1 MGGAKNCPETP
12 RQKMIGMMYLI
23 LTAML
28 ALNVSA
34 DILNGFTKLR
44 HSMESSI
51 NSSEV
56 RTADVME
63 MFSVAYNKDEAS
75 KKKYGEWYIAAQNIQ
90 AESDRFY
97 NYIENFKLD
106 IANMVDGAQYDKMPD
121 KLKGGSDTNKPHQY
135 AITETDPETGLS
147 RAETFKQKM
156 NAYCDYMTTP
166 TSECVLKRMDDPKFR
181 HAWEQKEEMFKSLF
195 STDDVE
201 NEESE
206 TIAWELSTFS
216 EMPADAVIAMLTKYQ
231 NDVRMAENDLIA
243 FIYAQTG
250 ESDFVVNQV
259 TPIVIPTNGEYIMA
273 GQRYRAKIASAMIDT
288 NQVPRVFINGQ
299 EIFDGVYEVAASGV
313 GPKSYTGYM
322 LIGDDTTHYQF
333 QGQYTVGAPSATIS
347 NTDLN
352 IMYRGY
358 DNPFSVSVPGV
369 SADKIR
375 VQCAGA
381 SVTKNGNLWIIKP
394 SSGATAVIEVL
405 AEVDGRMVSMGK
417 QEYRV
422 KQLPRPDAYFMLGG
436 EAKGETG
443 KITRADLINSNAR
456 IEASYGPDGL
466 IQAKFKITGFAVKLP
481 SGTEIQNQGDKFN
494 GKTLDAIKKLKAGN
508 MVTIRYIKAVGPDGA
523 TVTLRA
529 LPLELN

>member
-1 MGGAKNCPETP
+1 
-12 RQKMIGMMYLI
+12 MIGMMYLI

-51 NSSEV
+51 TSTDV

-63 MFSVAYNKDEAS
+63 MFATAYNKDEAS
-75 KKKYGEWYIAAQNIQ
+75 KKKYGEWYEIAQKIQ

-97 NYIENFKLD
+97 SYIESFKLD
-106 IANMVDGAQYDKMPD
+106 IANMVDNAEYTEMPN

-135 AITETDPETGLS
+135 AINEKDPETGLS

-156 NAYCDYMTTP
+156 NEYCNYMTSP
-166 TSECVLKRMDDPKFR
+166 VSDCVQKRMEDPKFR
-181 HAWEQKEEMFKSLF
+181 HEWEQKADMFKRLF
-195 STDDVE
+195 NTDDVVS
-201 NEESE
+201 EELE
-206 TIAWELSTFS
+206 TLKWERSTFE
-216 EMPADAVIAMLTKYQ
+216 EMPADAVIALLTKYQ
-231 NDVRMAENDLIA
+231 NDVRIAEHDLIA
-243 FIYAQTG
+243 FLFAQTG
-250 ESDFVVNQV
+250 SSDFVVNQV
-259 TPIVIPTNGEYIMA
+259 TPLVIPTNGEYIMA
-273 GQRYRAKIASAMIDT
+273 GQHYRAKIASAMIDT

-299 EIFDGVYEVAASGV
+299 EIFGGVYDVPASGV
-313 GPKSYTGYM
+313 GPKTYNGYM

-358 DNPFSVSVPGV
+358 DNQFSVSVPGV
-369 SADKIR
+369 GHDKVR
-375 VQCAGA
+375 VQCSGA
-381 SVTKNGNLWIIKP
+381 SVSKNGNNWTIKP
-394 SSGATAVIEVL
+394 GEGNTAIIEVL
-405 AEVDGRMVSMGK
+405 AEMDGRMVSMGK

-422 KQLPRPDAYFMLGG
+422 KPLPRPDAYFMVGG
-436 EAKGETG
+436 VAKGDDG
-443 KITRADLINSNAR
+443 KIARADILNTGAK

-481 SGTEIQNQGDKFN
+481 SGTELQNSGDRFSAQTIAAIQ
-494 GKTLDAIKKLKAGN
+494 KLKAGN
-508 MVTIRYIKAVGPDGA
+508 MVTIRYIKAVGPDGK

-529 LPLELN
+529 LPLEMK

>member
-1 MGGAKNCPETP
+1 
-12 RQKMIGMMYLI
+12 MIGMMYLI

-51 NSSEV
+51 SSSEL
-56 RTADVME
+56 RTKDVME
-63 MFSVAYNKDEAS
+63 MFSVAYNKDEAG
-75 KKKYGEWYIAAQNIQ
+75 KKKYGEWYAVAQAIQ
-90 AESDRFY
+90 EESDRFY
-97 NYIENFKLD
+97 QYIERFKLD
-106 IANMVDGAQYDKMPD
+106 IANMVDGAEYDKMPD

-135 AITETDPETGLS
+135 AINEIDPETGLS
-147 RAETFKQKM
+147 HAETLKQKM
-156 NAYCDYMTTP
+156 EAYCKFMTNP
-166 TSECVLKRMDDPKFR
+166 ESECVRRRMEDQKFR
-181 HAWEQKEEMFKSLF
+181 HDMEQKEIMFKSLF
-195 STDDVE
+195 NTEDVQ
-201 NEESE
+201 NEEYE
-206 TIAWELSTFS
+206 TITWISSTFS

-231 NDVRMAENDLIA
+231 NDVRIAENDLIT
-243 FIYAQTG
+243 FLFNQTG
-250 ESDFVVNQV
+250 SSDFVVNQV
-259 TPIVIPTNGEYIMA
+259 TPLVIPTNGEYIMA

-299 EIFDGVYEVAASGV
+299 EITGGVYEVAASGV
-313 GPKSYTGYM
+313 GPKTYNGYM
-322 LIGDDTTHYQF
+322 LIGDDTTHYNF

-358 DNPFSVSVPGV
+358 DNQFSVSVPGV
-369 SADKIR
+369 GADKIR

-381 SVTKNGNLWIIKP
+381 SVTKNGAFWTIKP
-394 SSGATAVIEVL
+394 SSGNTAIIEVL

-443 KITRADLINSNAR
+443 KITRADLTNGAAK